1 MTAPSASWPRVI
13 AHADMDAF
21 YASVEQLDDP
31 TLRGRPILVGPP
43 SGRGV
48 VLTASYEARPAGV
61 GSAMPMVVARR
72 RCPDAVIVPPRF
84 ERYKTLSAA
93 VMRVFADF
101 SPVVEP
107 LSLDEAFLD
116 MTGSAELFGPPE
128 EFGRRLKSAVYDA
141 TGGLTATVGI
151 AGNKYVAKVA
161 SGYRKPDGLTI
172 VPPSEAQA
180 WLAPQSVAVLW
191 GAGPKT
197 QKRLPPEL
205 GLRTVGDIAARGEAR
220 MAQDLGRAGRH
231 FYALATARDDRI
243 VAPSRRAKSLSSERT
258 LRSDI
263 AEPPEIRKHL
273 RKAADDVGRRLRKRA
288 IVAGG
293 VRVKL
298 KTADFRTLT
307 RQHRLAA
314 SSNTSD
320 VIYRNAELLLRQIDD
335 PGPFR
340 LIGVAG
346 FDLEP
351 AAADQQLELLDSGRQ
366 RGERLDRALDQ
377 VNARFGAGA
386 VRRARDLTSET
397 VLDSAANLDCLDDEA
412 T

>member
-1 MTAPSASWPRVI
+1 
-13 AHADMDAF
+13 MDAF

-61 GSAMPMVVARR
+61 GSAMPMAVARR

-84 ERYKTLSAA
+84 ERYKELSAA
-93 VMRVFADF
+93 VMGVFADF

-116 MTGSAELFGPPE
+116 MTGSSELFGPPAQ
-128 EFGRRLKSAVYDA
+128 FGRRLKSAVYDA
-141 TGGLTATVGI
+141 TGGLTVTVGV

-161 SGYRKPDGLTI
+161 SGFRKPDGLTI
-172 VPPSEAQA
+172 VPPSEARD
-180 WLAPQSVAVLW
+180 WLAPQSIAVLW

-197 QKRLPPEL
+197 QKRLAEL
-205 GLRTVGDIAARGEAR
+205 GLHTVGDIAARGEAR
-220 MAQDLGRAGRH
+220 MARDLGRAGRH
-231 FYALATARDDRI
+231 FYALAIARDDRV
-243 VAPSRRAKSLSSERT
+243 VAPSRHAKSLSSERT

-263 AEPPEIRKHL
+263 AEPTEIRKHL
-273 RKAADDVGRRLRKRA
+273 RRAADDVGRRLRKRA

-307 RQHRLAA
+307 RQHRLADP
-314 SSNTSD
+314 SNASD
-320 VIYRNAELLLRQIDD
+320 VIYSNAESLLKQFDD

-351 AAADQQLELLDSGRQ
+351 AAVDNQLELLDSGRARSEQ
-366 RGERLDRALDQ
+366 LDRTLDE
-377 VNARFGAGA
+377 VNARFGPGA
-386 VRRARDLTSET
+386 VRRARDLTSDT
-397 VLDSAANLDCLDDEA
+397 VLDSAANLDFLDDD
-412 T
+412 TTDT